1 MNGKRSADLRPWK
14 LAIRGVK
21 PIFGVDDGGSLLANL
36 LDDVIAGVADNHAA
50 VYAAIVLRH
59 DGGGRTS
66 EHHFGYLVCLT
77 EGLLPGLEHGA
88 LGWGFRNWL
97 RLHKTRP
104 LGCAVVRRRRWLACT
119 GVHGGQCRGRRLA
132 ACGARATH
140 AGRSHGTGRRCAG
153 RCGTSRSRAGT
164 RSEEHTSELQSLRH
178 LVCRLLLDK

>member
-1 MNGKRSADLRPWK
+1 MENASAHLRPWK
-14 LAIRGVK
+14 LAIGSVK
-21 PIFGVDDGGSLLANL
+21 QIFGVDNSGGLLADL
-36 LDDVIAGVADNHAA
+36 LDDVIASVADNHAA
-50 VYAAIVLRH
+50 VYAAIMLRH
-59 DGGGRTS
+59 DDGGRTS

-104 LGCAVVRRRRWLACT
+104 SGCAVVRRRRWLACT

-140 AGRSHGTGRRCAG
+140 AGRSDRAG
-153 RCGTSRSRAGT
+153 RAALAVAAPPAAGPAPASAPMPLEARLT
-164 RSEEHTSELQSLRH
+164 A
-178 LVCRLLLDK
+178 VCAAMTAP